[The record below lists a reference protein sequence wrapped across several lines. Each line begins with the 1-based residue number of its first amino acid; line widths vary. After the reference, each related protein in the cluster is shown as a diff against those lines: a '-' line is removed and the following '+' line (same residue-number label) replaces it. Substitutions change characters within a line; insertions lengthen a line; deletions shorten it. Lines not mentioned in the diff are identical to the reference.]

1 MNFPSNLKYA
11 ESHEWVKVDGD
22 VAIIGITAYAADQL
36 GDIVFWDIPSVGEAL
51 EKEETFGS
59 VEAVKTVSDLFMPI
73 GGEVMEF
80 NSELEANP
88 GLVNTDPYEAGW
100 VVKVKMNDPA
110 EVNELLDAD
119 NYKKLIGE

>member
-22 VAIIGITAYAADQL
+22 IAIIGITAYAADQL
-36 GDIVFWDIPSVGEAL
+36 GDIVFWDIPSVGENI
-51 EKEETFGS
+51 EKEDTFGS
-59 VEAVKTVSDLFMPI
+59 VEAVKTVSDLFMPV
-73 GGEVMEF
+73 GGEILEF
-80 NSELEANP
+80 NAELEANP
-88 GLVNTDPYEAGW
+88 GLVNTDPYDAGW
-100 VVKVKMNDPA
+100 VIKVKMSNPA

>member
-22 VAIIGITAYAADQL
+22 IAIIGITAYAADQL
-36 GDIVFWDIPSVGEAL
+36 GDIVFWDIPSVGENI
-51 EKEETFGS
+51 EKEDTFGS
-59 VEAVKTVSDLFMPI
+59 VEAVKTVSDLFMPV
-73 GGEVMEF
+73 GGEVLEF
-80 NSELEANP
+80 NAELEANP

-100 VVKVKMNDPA
+100 VIKVKMSNPA

>member
-73 GGEVMEF
+73 SGEVLEF

-88 GLVNTDPYEAGW
+88 GLVNTDPYESGW

>member
-73 GGEVMEF
+73 GGEVLEF

>member
-11 ESHEWVKVDGD
+11 ESHEWVKVDGA

-73 GGEVMEF
+73 GGEVLEF

>member
-73 GGEVMEF
+73 SGEVLEF

>member
-22 VAIIGITAYAADQL
+22 IAIIGITAYAADQL
-36 GDIVFWDIPSVGEAL
+36 GDIVFWDIPSVGENI
-51 EKEETFGS
+51 EKEDTFGS
-59 VEAVKTVSDLFMPI
+59 VEAVKTVSDLFMPV
-73 GGEVMEF
+73 GGDVLEF
-80 NSELEANP
+80 NAELEANP

-100 VVKVKMNDPA
+100 VIKVKMSNPA